1 MISISAVIG
10 NYFWHEKHWQNGSP
24 EAALEVLHPFCN
36 YPKLCLIKSLLCLI
50 SVHGVTFIPLCGN
63 MSQKQICDRRR
74 EKRAD
79 DCSIVAVRNS
89 VAQLKLRKSQR
100 EMSEFYVRS
109 ESTFWTLIDGFRG
122 RNKHPD
128 NNDSLISVALF
139 RTGVSFV
146 LNFYMISSFRDNVNV

>member
-1 MISISAVIG
+1 MIG

-24 EAALEVLHPFCN
+24 EAALEVSHPFCN

-63 MSQKQICDRRR
+63 MSQKQICDRRC
-74 EKRAD
+74 EKRAEG
-79 DCSIVAVRNS
+79 CFIIAVRNS

-109 ESTFWTLIDGFRG
+109 ESTLWTLVDGFRD
-122 RNKHPD
+122 RNKHPE
-128 NNDSLISVALF
+128 NAMILWFLLHFSELVSCLF
-139 RTGVSFV
+139 WTFTRLVHSGTMSMFKQ
-146 LNFYMISSFRDNVNV
+146 

>member
-1 MISISAVIG
+1 MIG

-24 EAALEVLHPFCN
+24 EAALEVSHPFCN

-63 MSQKQICDRRR
+63 MSQKQICDRRC

-79 DCSIVAVRNS
+79 GCSIVAVRNS

-100 EMSEFYVRS
+100 EMSEFYMRS

-128 NNDSLISVALF
+128 NDSLISVALF
-139 RTGVSFV
+139 RTGFSFV
-146 LNFYMISSFRDNVNV
+146 LNFYTISSFRDNVNV